1 MQLFPYIYK
10 IVQRSS
16 QQFKNS
22 NRNNESGH
30 NLMRITLSQSFKPS
44 PPSSRITITL
54 HYNDYVIMGTN
65 KHAKMMFSL
74 LS

>member
-22 NRNNESGH
+22 NHNNESGH
-30 NLMRITLSQSFKPS
+30 NLMRITHSQSFKPS
-44 PPSSRITITL
+44 PSSWITITL
-54 HYNDYVIMGTN
+54 HYNDYVIMGAN

>member
-30 NLMRITLSQSFKPS
+30 NLMRITHSQSFKPS
-44 PPSSRITITL
+44 PSSWITITL
-54 HYNDYVIMGTN
+54 HYNDYVIMGAN

>member
-22 NRNNESGH
+22 NHNNESGH
-30 NLMRITLSQSFKPS
+30 NNLIRITHSQSFKLKP
-44 PPSSRITITL
+44 
-54 HYNDYVIMGTN
+54 
-65 KHAKMMFSL
+65 
-74 LS
+74 